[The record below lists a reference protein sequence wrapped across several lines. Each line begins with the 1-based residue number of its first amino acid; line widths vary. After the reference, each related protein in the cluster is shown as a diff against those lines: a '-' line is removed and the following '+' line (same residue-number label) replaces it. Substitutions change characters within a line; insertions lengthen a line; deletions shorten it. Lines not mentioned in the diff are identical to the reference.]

1 MKTYIDI
8 FQSNPNALYDI
19 KDIRDEF
26 SGTRFFMKDSYDSNE
41 ICFIYVLSDVP
52 SNEILDFVVSIDPDM
67 DTQDTYKISD
77 YYFVPCMSLD
87 RGCIEVTH
95 SALQEIESLIQE
107 K

>member
-8 FQSNPNALYDI
+8 FQNNPNALYDI
-19 KDIRDEF
+19 KDIKDEF
-26 SGTRFFMKDSYDSNE
+26 SGTRFFVKNSYNSNE

-52 SNEILDFVVSIDPDM
+52 SNEILDFVVSIDPNVSTH
-67 DTQDTYKISD
+67 DTGKISD
-77 YYFVPCMSLD
+77 YYFVPCMSLNK
-87 RGCIEVTH
+87 GYIEVTH